1 MLPAKTRM
9 LQKAVFNNETKESN
23 FERMKNDK
31 SFLSKLPTK
40 RENLFFRNY
49 NDYLISLVDD
59 EVEDF
64 KYMSMQNAFSSKYLL
79 EVFKKDYNSL
89 PENKKARKIVVFDTE
104 TTDILG
110 YIISY
115 AMVEYDMIE
124 RKITKEIHEF
134 INPEAKINPEAY
146 AVHKI
151 SEEDVKDKPV
161 FSEKRDEIIE
171 TLTSA
176 DMVVGHNVLFDF
188 GILKRE
194 LERDKYH
201 TNHLDISI
209 FDTMYFAADVVELE
223 KKKMPRLEE
232 CVNYFF
238 GHQNAGYHDALEDV
252 KMTLKVYEKLVFG

>member
-9 LQKAVFNNETKESN
+9 LQRASVFNNEARDIN
-23 FERMKNDK
+23 FERMKKDK

-40 RENLFFRNY
+40 RDNIFFRNY

-64 KYMSMQNAFSSKYLL
+64 KYMSMQNSFSSKYLL
-79 EVFKKDYNSL
+79 EVFKNDYNSL
-89 PENKKARKIVVFDTE
+89 PDNKKARKIVVFDTE
-104 TTDILG
+104 TTDIYG

-115 AMVEYDMIE
+115 AMVEYDIIE
-124 RKITKEIHEF
+124 KKITKEIHEF
-134 INPEAKINPEAY
+134 INPQAKINPEAY

-151 SEEDVKDKPV
+151 SEEDVKDKPT
-161 FSEKRDEIIE
+161 FKEKRDEIIK

-201 TNHLDISI
+201 TNHLDIPI

-223 KKKMPRLEE
+223 KRKMPRLEE

-252 KMTLKVYEKLVFG
+252 KMTLKVFEKLVF